1 MRTNL
6 IKYARAYIMT
16 ENVPNYRSLTITMG
30 ERALTSKFVHSTSNN
45 TTAILS
51 ATDAR
56 TNKHTNRFLVLFE
69 RKNRTLKKIHS
80 CKGTFQ
86 TDAGYWWQNVMH
98 EHFCCKIL

>member
-1 MRTNL
+1 
-6 IKYARAYIMT
+6 MT
-16 ENVPNYRSLTITMG
+16 ENVPNYRSLTITMD

-56 TNKHTNRFLVLFE
+56 TNKHSHKQTNRFLVLFE

-80 CKGTFQ
+80 
-86 TDAGYWWQNVMH
+86 
-98 EHFCCKIL
+98 